1 MTTLFIRDFN
11 NIDLTKNLSA
21 VSLFAIIFQPELTA
35 KSLAITNLLKTGK
48 KSGCLNFLSDNI

>member
-48 KSGCLNFLSDNI
+48 KWAV

>member
-21 VSLFAIIFQPELTA
+21 VSLFAIIFQPELTVE
-35 KSLAITNLLKTGK
+35 N
-48 KSGCLNFLSDNI
+48 